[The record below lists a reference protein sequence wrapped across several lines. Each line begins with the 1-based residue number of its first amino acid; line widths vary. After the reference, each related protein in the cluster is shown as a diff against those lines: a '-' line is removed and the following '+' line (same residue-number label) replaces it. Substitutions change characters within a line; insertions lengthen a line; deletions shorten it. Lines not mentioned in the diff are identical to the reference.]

1 MMRTM
6 ADILNSYILPGRV
19 ADPLEG
25 LEQARLGE
33 QLGLGGIVLSE
44 RWDSKE
50 LGSVMGAL
58 TQVTQR
64 VRLVAGITHFGTRHP
79 LVQAG
84 MSATM
89 QMLSGGRF
97 VLGFGRSVPT
107 LFQKLGIPVLN
118 NAGMADHVDI
128 LRKLW
133 AGETVSYRGPAGD
146 YPEMEL
152 AQPCANPPPIIIGA
166 VGPKTLA
173 LAGAHFDG
181 LLLHPFLTAE
191 GVARSVK
198 IVRDA
203 AMAAGRDPM
212 SVRIYAIVVAA
223 PDTLT
228 GGERENIL
236 EARAVSYFMHR
247 EIGLPI
253 VSMNGWDE
261 APMNRLVET
270 GLSRLEFGQA
280 DVADSRRQL
289 AAAVEFLP
297 REWLETGAASGSVSR
312 CADRLGEYLAAGA
325 DEILLHGTTPEQQG
339 PLVEELRRRPL

>member
-1 MMRTM
+1 M
-6 ADILNSYILPGRV
+6 ADVLNSYILPGRI
-19 ADPLEG
+19 ANPLEG

-33 QLGLGGIVLSE
+33 QLGLSGIVLSE

-58 TQVTQR
+58 SQVTQR
-64 VRLVAGITHFGTRHP
+64 VRLIAGITHFGTRHP

-97 VLGFGRSVPT
+97 VLGFGRSVPP

-118 NAGMADHVDI
+118 NAGMTDYIDI

-133 AGETVSYRGPAGD
+133 AGETVCYNGPAGD

-181 LLLHPFLTAE
+181 ILLHPFLTVE

-198 IVRDA
+198 IVRNA
-203 AMAAGRDPM
+203 ARAAGRDPM
-212 SVRIYAIVVAA
+212 STRIYAIVVAA

-228 GGERENIL
+228 PAQRQNIL

-247 EIGLPI
+247 QIGQPI
-253 VSMNGWDE
+253 VRMNEWDE
-261 APMNRLVET
+261 APMSRLIET
-270 GLSRLEFGQA
+270 GLSKFEFGQA
-280 DVADSRRQL
+280 DVAESRRQL
-289 AAAVEFLP
+289 AAAVEYLP
-297 REWLETGAASGSVSR
+297 REWLESGAASGSISQ
-312 CADRLGEYLAAGA
+312 CADRLAEYLEAGA

-339 PLVEELRRRPL
+339 ELVAELRHRPL

>member
-1 MMRTM
+1 MRNM

-19 ADPLEG
+19 ANPLEG

-58 TQVTQR
+58 SQVTQR
-64 VRLVAGITHFGTRHP
+64 VRLIAGITHFGTRHP

-107 LFQKLGIPVLN
+107 LFRRLGIPVLN
-118 NAGMADHVDI
+118 NEGMIDYVDI

-133 AGETVSYRGPAGD
+133 AGETVRYSGPAGN

-152 AQPCANPPPIIIGA
+152 AQPCAHPPPVIIGA

-181 LLLHPFLTAE
+181 ILLHPFLTVE
-191 GVARSVK
+191 GVARSAK

-203 AMAAGRDPM
+203 ASAAGRDPT

-228 GGERENIL
+228 LEQRRDVL

-247 EIGLPI
+247 QIGQPI
-253 VSMNGWDE
+253 IDMNGWDD

-280 DVADSRRQL
+280 DAAGSRRQL
-289 AAAVEFLP
+289 AAAVEHLP
-297 REWLETGAASGSVSR
+297 PEWLETGAASGSTSQ
-312 CADRLGEYLAAGA
+312 CADRLGEYLKAGA
-325 DEILLHGTTPEQQG
+325 DEILLHGTTPGQQG
-339 PLVEELRRRPL
+339 ELVEELRRRPL